1 MKKILFGIF
10 CVCVSTNVFAE
21 NMNEMEMRC
30 RRYETVLLPKIIEI
44 PNTVDDFEK
53 NIRIYNVLRQECPYP
68 YGQEYDA
75 RWRAEIELSDFIQE
89 LNK

>member
-10 CVCVSTNVFAE
+10 CLCVSTNVFAE
-21 NMNEMEMRC
+21 NMNEMEMLC

-53 NIRIYNVLRQECPYP
+53 NIRIYDELRRACPYS
-68 YGQEYDA
+68 QEYDA
-75 RWRAEIELSDFIQE
+75 RWRVEIELSQFIQE

>member
-21 NMNEMEMRC
+21 NMNEMEMLC

-53 NIRIYNVLRQECPYP
+53 NIRIYDELRRACPYNH
-68 YGQEYDA
+68 EYDS
-75 RWRAEIELSDFIQE
+75 RWRVEIELSQFIQE